1 MHAFARNVASSQ
13 LFLKFLDVL
22 KSLES
27 PLSIFCGFG
36 LLLLTLETVASQNV
50 TEEVR

>member
-13 LFLKFLDVL
+13 PVLKFLGVL

-27 PLSIFCGFG
+27 ALSVFFSNRAAATHSGDCSRGI
-36 LLLLTLETVASQNV
+36 
-50 TEEVR
+50 